1 MIKVNSF
8 HEGVKNLIEMKTNE
22 DKGVRRGK
30 EDPEKIV
37 NAMLR
42 GVWVLSEQVKN
53 IGEENDASMKKHKEA
68 KCVGDAG
75 RKSRESKII
84 ESKARS
90 FLLEGRVININK
102 C

>member
-1 MIKVNSF
+1 
-8 HEGVKNLIEMKTNE
+8 
-22 DKGVRRGK
+22 
-30 EDPEKIV
+30 
-37 NAMLR
+37 
-42 GVWVLSEQVKN
+42 
-53 IGEENDASMKKHKEA
+53 MKKHKEA

-90 FLLEGRVININK
+90 FLLDGRVININK